1 MLRGKRLAG
10 LIESIEAKFD
20 RILDEQTA
28 DQDRKTR
35 RKRAAVPD
43 YDLAPKWGIQNGLT
57 VVMDTLSDWNPASVR
72 QDFLGI
78 QVARLNIIIWLKNYA
93 TTCYTTSTIP
103 LDQHQ

>member
-78 QVARLNIIIWLKNYA
+78 QVARLNIII
-93 TTCYTTSTIP
+93 
-103 LDQHQ
+103 